1 MWLNGEQP
9 LLSVMHGAVEQMM
22 KKLQKLVS
30 RQLLLVRFILY
41 ENEFFSNVYELWG
54 RVMRAKPL
62 QSIN

>member
-1 MWLNGEQP
+1 
-9 LLSVMHGAVEQMM
+9 MHGAVEQMM

-41 ENEFFSNVYELWG
+41 ENEFFSNVYIGELWG